1 MRWYSLSLSL
11 SLSFSISL
19 APTIALGLVAC
30 GQGKPQ
36 ETGSAGSAGSAAVTE
51 ARPVAKKPVD
61 TKPLPPLAKDP
72 GGATGKPLRS
82 VGFGGLGVDAARAI
96 AVAPT
101 GDAYVVGYFDREGDF
116 GPAGKIKAAGDQTVK
131 KDPPSDG
138 YIVKVG
144 ADGKLAWARTFGG
157 DHGEV
162 ANSVA
167 VRGDRIAVVG
177 TFADEI
183 KLGEIAKQAKG
194 SDDVFVAALDPS
206 GAARWIWQAGGKDSD
221 GAHSVAAMPDGGW
234 VVGGSYT
241 STATFGTVELKSKGG
256 TDAFLLK
263 LDAAGNLEWVK
274 SFGGRYPDRIK
285 HVGVDGQGNI
295 YVQGEFRD
303 AADWGGEKLT
313 AAGGADF
320 DIVLAKY
327 DLNGDH
333 KWSKRFGSQF
343 DEHAGGLAV
352 DPAGNVTITGAFRKQ
367 ISFGDGDDHVSLGE
381 DDIYVA
387 RFDTTG
393 KLAWARTYGSE
404 RDDSGGGVA
413 ADAAGNTVLTGWF
426 QSLVDFGKGP
436 VRSKNNNKDVFAL
449 KLDPQGALTWV
460 QTWGDKDHD
469 QGRGIAIDDKGAS
482 YVVGL
487 YRFQL
492 SAAEPPLESA
502 RATDDRAPEPDT
514 FVVKLDR

>member
-1 MRWYSLSLSL
+1 MRWYSLSLST
-11 SLSFSISL
+11 SLSISL
-19 APTIALGLVAC
+19 APAIALGLVAC
-30 GQGKPQ
+30 GQSKPQ
-36 ETGSAGSAGSAAVTE
+36 EAGSAGSAGSAAVTE

-61 TKPLPPLAKDP
+61 TRPLPPLAKDP

-82 VGFGGLGVDAARAI
+82 VGFGGLGVDAPRAI
-96 AVAPT
+96 AVAAT

-144 ADGKLAWARTFGG
+144 ADGKLAWARAFGG

-162 ANSVA
+162 ANGVA

-206 GAARWIWQAGGKDSD
+206 GAARWVWQAGGKDSD

-263 LDAAGNLEWVK
+263 LDAAGDLEWVK

-285 HVGVDGQGNI
+285 HLGVDGQGNI
-295 YVQGEFRD
+295 YVEGEFRD
-303 AADWGGEKLT
+303 AADWGGEKPLT

-333 KWSKRFGSQF
+333 KWSKRFGGQF
-343 DEHAGGLAV
+343 DEHAAGIAV

-381 DDIYVA
+381 DDLYVA
-387 RFDTTG
+387 RFDTNG
-393 KLAWARTYGSE
+393 KLAWARTYGAE

-413 ADAAGNTVLTGWF
+413 ADAAGNTVVTGWF
-426 QSLVDFGKGP
+426 QSVVDFGKGT
-436 VRSKNNNKDVFAL
+436 VRSKNNNKDVFTL
-449 KLDPQGALTWV
+449 KLDPQGALVWV

-469 QGRGIAIDDKGAS
+469 QGRGIAINDKGAS
-482 YVVGL
+482 YVIGL

-492 SAAEPPLESA
+492 AAVEPPLESA
-502 RATDDRAPEPDT
+502 HAADDRAPEPDT